1 MKYVK
6 HIKKNEWGIGKVLS
20 IENHKIEIDFLN
32 CGVKLLNSKIALLEE
47 VLDEGEIGKFKE
59 NKLIISLNNK
69 KNKKATFVE
78 SISLEELVKI
88 FHKTYPDGFYDTNY
102 LKLERSNQEKISNDF
117 KKYFSKE
124 NLSEKR
130 KSGEYKELIDMSKK
144 LISATKT
151 IHSIEKTTFR
161 KAVSIEEN
169 QGSFVNILYKTLY
182 EIDSLEEKTF
192 YDYKEFFNEIS
203 CNKWTLITYF
213 LNMIAPDKYI
223 FLKPKMSKKVAE
235 VFGFDL
241 NYNMVPNWET
251 YNSLLINSGKLMEDL
266 KDLKP
271 RDYIDIE
278 NFMQIAIKNL

>member
-6 HIKKNEWGIGKVLS
+6 HIKKNEWGVGKVIS
-20 IENHKIEIDFLN
+20 VENHKIEIDFLN
-32 CGVKLLNSKIALLEE
+32 CGIKLLNSKIALLEE

-59 NKLIISLNNK
+59 NKLITSLNNK
-69 KNKKATFVE
+69 KNKKSTFVE
-78 SISLEELVKI
+78 SISLEELTKI
-88 FHKTYPDGFYDTNY
+88 FHKSYPDGFYDIKY
-102 LKLERSNQEKISNDF
+102 LELERSSKEKLSNDF
-117 KKYFSKE
+117 KKHFSKE
-124 NLSEKR
+124 NLSKKI
-130 KSGEYKELIDMSKK
+130 KSKDYKELSEISKK
-144 LISATKT
+144 LISATKI

-161 KAVSIEEN
+161 KSISIEKN
-169 QGSFVNILYKTLY
+169 QELFINILYKTLY
-182 EIDSLEEKTF
+182 DIDNLDEKSF

-213 LNMIAPDKYI
+213 LNMIDPEKYA
-223 FLKPKMSKKVAE
+223 FLKPKMSKKAAE

-251 YNSLLINSGKLMEDL
+251 YNSLLINSNKLMEGL

-278 NFMQIAIKNL
+278 NFMQITIKNI